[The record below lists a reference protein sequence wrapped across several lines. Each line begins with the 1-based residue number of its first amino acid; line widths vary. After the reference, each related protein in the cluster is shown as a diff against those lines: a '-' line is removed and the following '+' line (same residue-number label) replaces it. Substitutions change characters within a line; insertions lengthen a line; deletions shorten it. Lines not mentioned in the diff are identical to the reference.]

1 MKLNPTFNKL
11 SLTALL
17 SLGLVCSPLV
27 VNADDG
33 DHSRHGHHQQHHGK
47 SHHRT
52 SHHSDAH
59 GYGHR
64 KHYGYRNSH
73 HKDYKH
79 NNKSGHH
86 YYKSSRH
93 HDHYVG
99 IQRHYRDSYSYDRP
113 NYFLSLFSSDL
124 DAFYLD

>member
-33 DHSRHGHHQQHHGK
+33 DRGRHGHHQQHHGK
-47 SHHRT
+47 SYHRT
-52 SHHSDAH
+52 SHHSNFR
-59 GYGHR
+59 GYGHH
-64 KHYGYRNSH
+64 KPHGSQNSYHKGY
-73 HKDYKH
+73 
-79 NNKSGHH
+79 KSGHH
-86 YYKSSRH
+86 YYKPYRH
-93 HDHYVG
+93 NDHYVG
-99 IQRHYRDSYSYDRP
+99 VQRHYRDSYSYDRP

-124 DAFYLD
+124 DAFYLE